1 MGFFGLFN
9 YEKEGPGIAKDA
21 PKKKT
26 FFVFFETFFRNFWKF
41 IPINLVY
48 SLLSIPVITIG
59 LSNAGLTNVA
69 RNTARDKHSF
79 GLSDFWDTI
88 KANWRQALPV
98 GIINTIIYIL
108 LIFDI
113 YFFYVSSYGILSPI
127 GMGISIALLVV
138 FYIMNFY
145 IWTMMITFDFTIKQI
160 FSNSFRFV
168 FLNMKNNLIC
178 VVCMALS
185 TAFFVGVFAALS
197 YFKDII
203 FGAIITVMLS
213 SVLLPL
219 FKFLIIQ
226 YCVFPSIKKYVID
239 PYYEEHPD
247 EDIEKRRNL
256 GIEIKSEEDE
266 ESDGEELLF
275 ND

>member
-1 MGFFGLFN
+1 MAFFGLFN
-9 YEKEGPGIAKDA
+9 YAKEGPGIAKDA

-48 SLLSIPVITIG
+48 SLISIPVLTIG
-59 LSNAGLTNVA
+59 LANAGLTNVA

-98 GIINTIIYIL
+98 GIINTIIYAL
-108 LIFDI
+108 LVFDI
-113 YFFYVSSYGILSPI
+113 YFFYVSSFGYLSPI
-127 GMGISIALLVV
+127 GIGISIALLVV
-138 FYIMNFY
+138 FYMMNFY
-145 IWTMMITFDFTIKQI
+145 IWTMMITFNFTIKQI
-160 FSNSFRFV
+160 YSNSFKFV
-168 FLNMKNNLIC
+168 FINMKNNLIC
-178 VVCMALS
+178 TVCMILS
-185 TAFFVGVFAALS
+185 TAFFVAVFAALS

-203 FGAIITVMLS
+203 FGGMITVILS
-213 SVLLPL
+213 AILLPL

-226 YCVFPSIKKYVID
+226 YNVFPSIKKYVID
-239 PYYEEHPD
+239 PYYEAHPE

-256 GIEIKSEEDE
+256 GIEVEADEEETEED
-266 ESDGEELLF
+266 DTVF